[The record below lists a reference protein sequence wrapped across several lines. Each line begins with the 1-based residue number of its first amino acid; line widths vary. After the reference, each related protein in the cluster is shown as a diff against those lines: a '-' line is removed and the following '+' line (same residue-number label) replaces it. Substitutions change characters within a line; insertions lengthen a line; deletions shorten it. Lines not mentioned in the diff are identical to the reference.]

1 VRPLA
6 LVRAL
11 REEASEL
18 VERLRMPGEDSMRV
32 LVDEADTG

>member
-11 REEASEL
+11 REQSPEL
-18 VERLRMPGEDSMRV
+18 VESLRMAGEDAVRV
-32 LVDEADTG
+32 LVDEADVG

>member
-11 REEASEL
+11 REQTPEL
-18 VERLRMPGEDSMRV
+18 VERLRMLVENTVRV
-32 LVDEADTG
+32 LVDEADAG

>member
-11 REEASEL
+11 REEAPEL
-18 VERLRMPGEDSMRV
+18 VERLRMPGEDSVRM
-32 LVDEADTG
+32 LIDEADAA

>member
-18 VERLRMPGEDSMRV
+18 VDRLRMPGEDAVRM
-32 LVDEADTG
+32 LVDEADPG

>member
-11 REEASEL
+11 REEAPEL
-18 VERLRMPGEDSMRV
+18 VERLRMPGEDAVRV
-32 LVDEADTG
+32 LVDEADAG